1 VSKRKPL
8 GSLQSI
14 RDVLLLAFSTSSSA
28 AFAPVYQ
35 SSRREAWRQAVHLP
49 VRHPAWSDH
58 QHERHSPV
66 PERRSGLPGTGIR
79 DRTKL
84 WCIAAV
90 DDNRGGL
97 PSEPSTPG
105 VGIVILALILTSAG
119 IPTTGIALIIG
130 VDRILDMSRTA
141 VNVMGDLVTCLVMD
155 KWIGGKRTARE
166 EVMEAE
172 MEEKQKRDR
181 GEDVI
186 VS

>member
-1 VSKRKPL
+1 
-8 GSLQSI
+8 
-14 RDVLLLAFSTSSSA
+14 
-28 AFAPVYQ
+28 
-35 SSRREAWRQAVHLP
+35 
-49 VRHPAWSDH
+49 
-58 QHERHSPV
+58 
-66 PERRSGLPGTGIR
+66 
-79 DRTKL
+79 
-84 WCIAAV
+84 
-90 DDNRGGL
+90 
-97 PSEPSTPG
+97 